1 MRLSLDAAIP
11 EVVGNRR
18 DPPVAPANLR
28 RVGQEVEALAV
39 VQPLLGRAAAD
50 LQFLDA
56 WSKAAGQ
63 VFDERD
69 CGRV

>member
-1 MRLSLDAAIP
+1 LSSRCWAA
-11 EVVGNRR
+11 
-18 DPPVAPANLR
+18 
-28 RVGQEVEALAV
+28 
-39 VQPLLGRAAAD
+39 AAAD